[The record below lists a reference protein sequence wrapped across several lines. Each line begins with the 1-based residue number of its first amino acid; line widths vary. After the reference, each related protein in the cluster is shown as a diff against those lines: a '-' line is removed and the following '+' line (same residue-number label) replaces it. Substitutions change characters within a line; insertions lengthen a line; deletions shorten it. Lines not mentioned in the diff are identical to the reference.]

1 MTTVLT
7 MGTFDLPHTGH
18 FHLFE
23 QCRKIAGEGGEVH
36 VGVNPDEFIAQ
47 FKGRPPVQ
55 TYEERTSILRGSR
68 WIDFIHQTPGPDAK
82 PLIELVQPD
91 FLVIGVDWAPPKD
104 YYGQL
109 QITQEWLA
117 EREIALLYLDRLGD
131 HSSTN
136 LKARIRDVP
145 A

>member
-1 MTTVLT
+1 MAVVLT
-7 MGTFDLPHTGH
+7 MGTFDLPHPGH
-18 FHLFE
+18 YYLFK
-23 QCRKIAGEGGEVH
+23 QCRAIAGKKGEVH
-36 VGVNPDEFIAQ
+36 VGLNPDEFIRE

-55 TYEERTSILRGSR
+55 SFDERLGILHGIKY
-68 WIDFIHQTPGPDAK
+68 IDHIHQTPGADAK
-82 PLIELVQPD
+82 PLISEVSPD

-117 EREIALLYLDRLGD
+117 DRHIALLYLDRLGD

-136 LKARIRDVP
+136 LKARIRE